1 MSVIIMLAS
10 LMMCLCV
17 LVSVA
22 FYTLLERKI
31 LSYIQNRK
39 GPNVVSFCGILQPIA
54 DAIKLFSKETFFFT
68 KSNKW
73 VYVGSA
79 MFGFMVMYSAW
90 ILMPSDYQVMGFFCS
105 GILYLCISTLNVYMV
120 LGAGWSSN
128 SIYSLLGSYRAG
140 AQVLS
145 YEVSLVFIF
154 LIPMV
159 TMLSYSLSDVKTGA
173 SLVLLIPICLAIWFT
188 TAVAET
194 NRAPF
199 DFAEG
204 ESELV
209 SGFNTEYHGALFS
222 ILFLSEYSS
231 ILFIS
236 LITVILMFW
245 TNYTLQMVL
254 YTLIVALLFLVCRGV
269 FPRLRYDLLM
279 MLCWKSFLPM
289 ILGVLMFSMSA
300 QLLM

>member
-1 MSVIIMLAS
+1 MSITISLAS
-10 LMMCLCV
+10 LLMCLCV
-17 LVSVA
+17 LVAVA

-39 GPNVVSFCGILQPIA
+39 GPNMVSLVGILQPIA
-54 DAIKLFSKETFFFT
+54 DAIKLFSKELFSLT
-68 KSNKW
+68 KSNKLF
-73 VYVGSA
+73 YVGSA
-79 MFGFMVMYSAW
+79 IFGFSVMFSVW
-90 ILMPSDYQVMGFFCS
+90 ILMPSNYHVMGFFYS
-105 GILYLCISTLNVYMV
+105 GVLFLCISSLNVYMV

-128 SIYSLLGSYRAG
+128 SVYSLLGSYRAG

-145 YEVSLVFIF
+145 YEVCLVFIV

-159 TMLSYSLSDVKTGA
+159 TSLSYSLTNLMTGS
-173 SLVLLIPICLAIWFT
+173 SLALIMPICLAIWFT

-231 ILFIS
+231 ILFMS
-236 LITVILMFW
+236 LVTVILMIW
-245 TNYTLQMVL
+245 VKYTIQMVM
-254 YTLIVALLFLVCRGV
+254 YTLIVAMIFLVCRGV

-279 MLCWKSFLPM
+279 MLCWKSFLPV
-289 ILGVLMFSMSA
+289 ILGALMLSMSI
-300 QLLM
+300 QMLM